1 MQFQIFVNI
10 LKPKKSIAMKTLSL
24 NRIIIAALAVMLT
37 TFFISCQKE
46 NSLDDSAG
54 TETVTE
60 EEAKVYSDESVQAE
74 ASFDDVEDISMIAAE
89 EEGEASVYGRSES
102 GRYLPV
108 FAELRVRLGSCA
120 TITVTPNDHT
130 YPKTITID
138 FGPNGCLCAD
148 GKYRRGAIVIHL
160 TAPIRRPGAVMT
172 ITFVDFYLNRAH
184 IEGTK
189 VVSNL
194 SSDGNIKF
202 TVQVVGG
209 KVTFPNGRGYQYN
222 GIKYVKQIE
231 GGGTRQIRDDV
242 YSIEGRSKTEFNNG
256 LTVNLNTESRLIKKV
271 VCPWISNGVLKIK
284 INSLVLYLD
293 FGAPHNGDCDNKALL
308 SWNNGNNQLL
318 ITLP

>member
-1 MQFQIFVNI
+1 
-10 LKPKKSIAMKTLSL
+10 MKTLSL
-24 NRIIIAALAVMLT
+24 NRITIAAVAVL
-37 TFFISCQKE
+37 FSVFIISCQKE
-46 NSLDDSAG
+46 SSLSGSAD
-54 TETVTE
+54 TLTE
-60 EEAKVYSDESVQAE
+60 EEATTYSDESTQTE
-74 ASFDDVEDISMIAAE
+74 ASFDDVEDVSMVAAE
-89 EEGEASVYGRSES
+89 EEGEVSMYGRPGNES
-102 GRYLPV
+102 GRQFP
-108 FAELRVRLGSCA
+108 FAELRLRLGPCA
-120 TITVTPNDHT
+120 EITVSPNDST

-160 TAPIRRPGAVMT
+160 TSPIRRPGAVMT

-194 SSDGNIKF
+194 SENGNIKF

-231 GGGTRQIRDDV
+231 GGDTRQIRDDV

-256 LTVNLNTESRLIKKV
+256 VTINLNTESPLIKKV
-271 VCPWISNGVLKIK
+271 VCPWISKGVLKIK
-284 INSLVLYLD
+284 INSRVLFLD
-293 FGAPHNGDCDNKALL
+293 YGAPDNGDCDNKAML
-308 SWNNGNNQLL
+308 SWNDGNNQRL